1 MRRLPRPL
9 AASLL
14 LPVSLAVGCDP
25 PPADGGEVPDCTQ
38 DVEVDTTTAAAF
50 LGSLACAWP
59 LIVEDRSPTRS
70 LDTMLTH
77 GLVYAVEIANDGVTI
92 PADDGELVFPGGN
105 TDFEDGDTVT
115 ATLAAAPRQVTVAFE
130 KATSALSIVLSDSAT
145 QGNYRL
151 AQEPP
156 PSPLLATGTYSDLT
170 PMATT
175 FSGTID
181 FAAAFDVE
189 TQPVEPRIAACGPM
203 SFTVQSGGIIDVDL
217 DGTAVTF
224 PYRPRRTTITQF
236 ENGGTE
242 ITQLAHN
249 EPDGRRL
256 ALEVTRPAGSSDA
269 FTLQAISVQVAEGD
283 GVVAEYTQ
291 RPTES
296 PCN

>member
-1 MRRLPRPL
+1 MRRLPLPL

-14 LPVSLAVGCDP
+14 LPVSLAVACDP
-25 PPADGGEVPDCTQ
+25 PPADGDDAPDCTQ
-38 DVEVDTTTAAAF
+38 NVEVDTTTAAAF

-59 LIVEDRSPTRS
+59 LIVDDRSPTRS

-77 GLVYAVEIANDGVTI
+77 GLVYAVEIADDGITI
-92 PADDGELVFPGGN
+92 PADDGAIAFAGGN
-105 TDFEDGDTVT
+105 TEFEDGDVVT
-115 ATLAAAPRQVTVAFE
+115 ATLTAPPRTVTLSYE
-130 KATSALSIVLSDSAT
+130 KATEALSLVLSDSDT

-156 PSPLLATGTYSDLT
+156 PSPLLATGAYTDLT
-170 PMATT
+170 PLATT

-203 SFTVQSGGIIDVDL
+203 SFTVQTGAIIDVDL
-217 DGTAVTF
+217 NGTAVTF

-236 ENGGTE
+236 DNGGTE
-242 ITQLAHN
+242 VTQLAHN

-256 ALEVTRPAGSSDA
+256 ALEVTRPVGSTGA
-269 FTLQAISVQVAEGD
+269 FTLQSVSVQVAEGE

-291 RPTES
+291 RPGES

>member
-1 MRRLPRPL
+1 MRRLPASL

-14 LPVSLAVGCDP
+14 LPVSLGIACDP
-25 PPADGGEVPDCTQ
+25 PPADGDDAPDCTQ

-77 GLVYAVEIANDGVTI
+77 GLVYAVEIADDGVTI
-92 PADDGELVFPGGN
+92 PADDGAIVFPGGN
-105 TDFEDGDTVT
+105 TDFEDGDIVT
-115 ATLAAAPRQVTVAFE
+115 ATLDAAPRTVTVSFE
-130 KATSALSIVLSDSAT
+130 KATSALSLVLSDSET

-156 PSPLLATGTYSDLT
+156 PSPLLATGSYSDLT
-170 PMATT
+170 PLAATFT
-175 FSGTID
+175 GTID
-181 FAAAFDVE
+181 FAAAFDAD

-236 ENGGTE
+236 ENGATE
-242 ITQLAHN
+242 VTQLAHN

-256 ALEVTRPAGSSDA
+256 ALEVTRAAGSNDA
-269 FTLQAISVQVAEGD
+269 FTLQSISVQVAEGE

-291 RPTES
+291 RPAES